1 VNIQVDDEPPP
12 GARDHAR
19 MGLLPCRIVL
29 QGELSDRYDL
39 AFGGLSLRH
48 ELGYTELSGTVAD
61 RAQLWSLL
69 DRLFGLG
76 MEVVTVQAGDGV
88 GPPSPGNDV

>member
-1 VNIQVDDEPPP
+1 MGDDPPP
-12 GARDHAR
+12 GARDDSR
-19 MGLLPCRIVL
+19 MDSLPCRIVL
-29 QGELSDRYDL
+29 QGELSDHFDP
-39 AFGGLSLRH
+39 AFEGLCSHR

-76 MEVVTVQAGDGV
+76 MEVVTVQAGAAIGLP
-88 GPPSPGNDV
+88 GPEKDI

>member
-1 VNIQVDDEPPP
+1 
-12 GARDHAR
+12 
-19 MGLLPCRIVL
+19 MGCLPCRIVL
-29 QGELSDRYDL
+29 RGELSDHYDL
-39 AFGGLSLRH
+39 AFEGLSLHH

-76 MEVVTVQAGDGV
+76 MEVVTVQAGDGAGAL
-88 GPPSPGNDV
+88 GPRNDL